1 MRTRIITLRVT
12 EAEYREIIA
21 RGRVSDVLRDAMEAA
36 GVYPGVIYRA
46 EGPQDGRI
54 VTLACNTP
62 R

>member
-1 MRTRIITLRVT
+1 MKTRVITMRVT
-12 EAEYREIIA
+12 EAEYQEIIA
-21 RGRVSDVLRDAMEAA
+21 RGRVSDVLRDAMEAV

-46 EGPQDGRI
+46 EGPPDGRL